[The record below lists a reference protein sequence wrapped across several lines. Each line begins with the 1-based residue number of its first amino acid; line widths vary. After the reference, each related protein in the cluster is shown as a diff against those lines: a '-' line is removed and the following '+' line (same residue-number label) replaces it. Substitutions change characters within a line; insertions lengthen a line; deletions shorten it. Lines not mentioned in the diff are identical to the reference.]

1 MEADKLHSKGINAIL
16 NLQEPGEHP
25 SCGDGILPRSG
36 FSYLPEEF
44 YERKEQM
51 CSKELIY

>member
-1 MEADKLHSKGINAIL
+1 MLIDFERKGINAIL

-25 SCGDGILPRSG
+25 HCGDGILAQSG

-44 YERKEQM
+44 YARIV
-51 CSKELIY
+51 SY